1 MSGIGA
7 FLLRGRAPLILRRT
21 GAGVFDTLVKIISG
35 RGSRSRF
42 AIGRASRY
50 HAGSMTIFA
59 LHFAAAFPLA

>member
-1 MSGIGA
+1 M
-7 FLLRGRAPLILRRT
+7 